1 MAEAARLLAS
11 RLEAVETQAAQAKN
25 YERAGE
31 ASEAARGLRDS
42 AAALDALATKENKC
56 AASKDYIGAAAAAT
70 EASAVAAKKLQNGAG
85 GQAGER
91 SVHSA
96 AVITL
101 LRSISIAIYIQY
113 RLEKRGAQAHQTQV
127 LCL

>member
-70 EASAVAAKKLQNGAG
+70 EASAVATSLAQ
-85 GQAGER
+85 R
-91 SVHSA
+91 A
-96 AVITL
+96 ANL
-101 LRSISIAIYIQY
+101 KAL
-113 RLEKRGAQAHQTQV
+113 
-127 LCL
+127 